1 MNGAAKFLS
10 LTLAAVAL
18 VVAAAVFWPSATVIE
33 DGPRLVGQMRNFTLA
48 ETVGERPDIAWTDT
62 DGKTV
67 KLADFDGKL
76 VLLNFW
82 ATWCAPCIREL
93 PSINALQA
101 KMQGDDFT
109 VIALSIDREGK
120 PVAERMRQRLKLDRL
135 PLYLDPPGLV
145 AAALDVR
152 FMPTTV
158 LFDRRG
164 REIGRMEGV
173 AEWNGREASDLV
185 RYFIDRPNHVE
196 VSNREDNG

>member
-33 DGPRLVGQMRNFTLA
+33 DGPRLVGQMQNFTLA

-145 AAALDVR
+145 AKALDVR